1 MTPFAACA
9 TSGSQAGI
17 ALRDEADE
25 QVLVRRAQRND
36 VAAFEALYR
45 AHVGRVFALCLRMA
59 GSRPA
64 AEDLVQEVFV
74 RAWRK
79 LAGFRGEAAFGTW
92 LYRLAVNVVVSDR
105 RSHGEAAREVLT
117 DDPATHEPPSPA
129 PAPELG
135 MDLERAIAT
144 LPHGARQVFV
154 LHDVEGHRHEEIAR
168 LVGIA
173 VGTSRAHLHRA
184 RTLLREVLQ

>member
-9 TSGSQAGI
+9 TPGPQARI
-17 ALRDEADE
+17 PLRDETDE
-25 QVLVRRAQRND
+25 RMLVHRAQQHD
-36 VAAFEALYR
+36 VVAFEALYR

-59 GSRPA
+59 GSRSA
-64 AEDLVQEVFV
+64 AEDLMQEVFV

-105 RSHGEAAREVLT
+105 RSRPETAREVLT
-117 DDPATHEPPSPA
+117 DDPAAHESPPPS

-144 LPHGARQVFV
+144 LPDGARRVFV
-154 LHDVEGHRHEEIAR
+154 LHDMEGHRHEEIAR
-168 LVGIA
+168 LMGIA

>member
-1 MTPFAACA
+1 M
-9 TSGSQAGI
+9 
-17 ALRDEADE
+17 
-25 QVLVRRAQRND
+25 RRAQQHD
-36 VAAFEALYR
+36 MAAFEVLYR
-45 AHVGRVFALCLRMA
+45 EHVGRIFALCLRLTGA
-59 GSRPA
+59 RPA

-79 LAGFRGEAAFGTW
+79 LAAFRGESAFGTW

-105 RSHGEAAREVLT
+105 RSRPETAREVLT
-117 DDPATHEPPSPA
+117 DDPAAHESPSPS

-144 LPHGARQVFV
+144 LPDGARRVFV
-154 LHDVEGHRHEEIAR
+154 LHDMEGYRHEEIAR
-168 LVGIA
+168 LLGIA

-184 RTLLREVLQ
+184 RALLREVLQ